1 MEEQKLTEQESI
13 LLITEMISRTKRR
26 KLDNGNIM
34 LLWGYLSVAVATLVW
49 VLLAC
54 THNAVWNW
62 LWCLIWI
69 VGGTFTP
76 IMARKQRREEGASTY
91 VDNISN
97 GLWSMIGFMAII
109 STFICLAFFFFG
121 GKCSWSTMIVFA
133 LWGVGFAEAVQG
145 IVVKMKAL
153 VIGGCVGI
161 VSGLTVL
168 AAIAGNVPLYIDWVM
183 PLFIVSFIC
192 MMIIPGHIINAKAR
206 KAK

>member
-69 VGGTFTP
+69 VGHVYPDNGQETTP
-76 IMARKQRREEGASTY
+76 RRGCIHLCGQHQQWSLVNDWLY
-91 VDNISN
+91 GYNFHLYMPCFLL
-97 GLWSMIGFMAII
+97 LWRQMLLEHND
-109 STFICLAFFFFG
+109 CV
-121 GKCSWSTMIVFA
+121 CA
-133 LWGVGFAEAVQG
+133 LGRG
-145 IVVKMKAL
+145 IRRS
-153 VIGGCVGI
+153 C
-161 VSGLTVL
+161 
-168 AAIAGNVPLYIDWVM
+168 AGNSRQDESLSDWRMCGNSIGIDCTRRHCRQRASLYR
-183 PLFIVSFIC
+183 L
-192 MMIIPGHIINAKAR
+192 GNAAFHSVFHLHDDNSR
-206 KAK
+206 SYYQR